1 MNWKSQAWTSIT
13 NFSSAFFKC
22 FRTQRNRQQPR
33 RKSSMRSIDSLDGS
47 TPRLT
52 KTMCCSSS
60 KFTTIPMELRDAVRN
75 WAWGKSFL
83 ATSCRKSNQKRY
95 LKCAPDSQQVRIRE
109 QEEESL
115 SWLSYGRRHWPF
127 SEIWKEKRLEEW
139 QRNIFTNHLKSYSTI
154 KYCLHCW
161 C

>member
-1 MNWKSQAWTSIT
+1 
-13 NFSSAFFKC
+13 
-22 FRTQRNRQQPR
+22 
-33 RKSSMRSIDSLDGS
+33 MRSINSLNGS

-60 KFTTIPMELRDAVRN
+60 KFTTIPMELRNAVRN

-161 C
+161 CLKSCKARKALNSGSLGGICLKPSKSKIKKSRRARWG